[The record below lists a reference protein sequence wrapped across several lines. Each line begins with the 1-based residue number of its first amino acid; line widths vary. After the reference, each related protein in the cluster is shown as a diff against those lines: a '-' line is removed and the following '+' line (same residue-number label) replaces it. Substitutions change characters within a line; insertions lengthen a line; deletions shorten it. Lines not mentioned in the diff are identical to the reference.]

1 MKVKEAYGTLNRLD
15 KPTNHL
21 SAHNNQNNKLTEL
34 RKDIKNSKGITPEFS
49 MENLK
54 VRLSW
59 IDVLQKTNTTDS
71 SPD

>member
-15 KPTNHL
+15 KPTNDL